1 MSTLLAVTLPSELV
15 DAMDLA
21 VQRGDAQSRDE
32 FIVGTVNRELR
43 RLAAERDAAILREVG
58 PEDDLDDLAV
68 WTMRNL
74 SGAGPFG

>member
-1 MSTLLAVTLPSELV
+1 MSTPFAVTLPSKLV
-15 DAMDLA
+15 AAMDLA
-21 VQRGDAQSRDE
+21 VKRGDAQSRDE
-32 FIVGTVNRELR
+32 FIVGAVNRELQ

-58 PEDDLDDLAV
+58 PDDDLDDLVA